1 MKELLNEQDLSRVN
15 RHRIDKFLEILDDDT
30 IQVLFESCF
39 NTFHQVDRNDQ
50 LISDLDPFASHK
62 LPLIRYFIKNEDEY
76 FLKTKSQSKSTCD
89 RERMI
94 LSNNN
99 SEPEYKIWCGKSRN
113 WRSPGGW
120 LDSIMNSVFVDQLK
134 SAFIKAFQTGVPFI
148 GYGNLDDPTTAKI
161 MKLNILTNDF
171 PYGIIGMTFT
181 DNVNKK
187 RLNTG
192 QQISS
197 FNFSKNDTST
207 VFDPVQKVTYESM
220 DRAWWTEFLDIVTP
234 KNYDVSQNVTESME
248 IFEALNAKMQD
259 TEFQL
264 TDLDTSEKPIGIT
277 NFEQGIIGIENTYLK
292 SNNLVMSR
300 IVVRICENTEIFH
313 KMKKVDQNKQLLLNS
328 LKDKGLW
335 ITPLSGDPNDPLQ
348 LKINQAQNLLKI
360 YKAIIQS
367 MIN

>member
-1 MKELLNEQDLSRVN
+1 
-15 RHRIDKFLEILDDDT
+15 
-30 IQVLFESCF
+30 
-39 NTFHQVDRNDQ
+39 
-50 LISDLDPFASHK
+50 
-62 LPLIRYFIKNEDEY
+62 
-76 FLKTKSQSKSTCD
+76 
-89 RERMI
+89 
-94 LSNNN
+94 
-99 SEPEYKIWCGKSRN
+99 
-113 WRSPGGW
+113 
-120 LDSIMNSVFVDQLK
+120 
-134 SAFIKAFQTGVPFI
+134 
-148 GYGNLDDPTTAKI
+148 
-161 MKLNILTNDF
+161 
-171 PYGIIGMTFT
+171 
-181 DNVNKK
+181 
-187 RLNTG
+187 
-192 QQISS
+192 
-197 FNFSKNDTST
+197 
-207 VFDPVQKVTYESM
+207 M

-277 NFEQGIIGIENTYLK
+277 NFEQGIIGIENTYFK